1 MRKEATKKKPRPFD
15 PEKPSPRGARAADP
29 HPSPCVFRLLLILS
43 TLSRFLLPSYNQ
55 KNNSAPGTPINGAQ
69 ALAVLEAMQ
78 FTQSSSSS
86 SAPSSSLALN
96 DARESF
102 AQGEDAVFHVVLDG
116 TSTGGTGLAFVAA
129 APASSGTAGPNA
141 FLDEARGRT
150 ALVLAESGVLDASA
164 AQPYSLDGA
173 LKPLLAAAAAALS
186 KTRGGAALRL
196 NEDLEQVRQIMSRNI
211 DAALDRGERIE
222 LLVAKTDTLSG
233 DAGIFARRA
242 GVLARSERWRAV
254 QGKVAV
260 GLAVAVVVY
269 LLAASLCGVRME
281 CVWRKG
287 KGGGP

>member
-1 MRKEATKKKPRPFD
+1 
-15 PEKPSPRGARAADP
+15 
-29 HPSPCVFRLLLILS
+29 
-43 TLSRFLLPSYNQ
+43 
-55 KNNSAPGTPINGAQ
+55 
-69 ALAVLEAMQ
+69 MQ

-86 SAPSSSLALN
+86 SSSSFSSSLALD

-116 TSTGGTGLAFVAA
+116 TATGGTGLAFVAA
-129 APASSGTAGPNA
+129 APASSGTAGPGA

-150 ALVLAESGVLDASA
+150 ALALAENGILDAST
-164 AQPYSLDGA
+164 AQPYSLDGS

-186 KTRGGAALRL
+186 NTRGGAAQRV

-242 GVLARSERWRAV
+242 GALARSERWRAV
-254 QGKVAV
+254 QGKAAV
-260 GLAVAVVVY
+260 GLVLVLVVY
-269 LLAASLCGVRME
+269 LLVASLCGVRME
-281 CVWRKG
+281 CVWRK
-287 KGGGP
+287 K